1 MSDILG
7 IGASGLRAYSRA
19 LATVGDNIANVQTPG
34 YTRRTLALQETI
46 GAGDTLLTRSHVRP
60 GGVEVVGV
68 VRATDQWLAEEAR
81 LATSDGERSR
91 LVFDAMQGIETAL
104 ADSNNGVATALTAL
118 LGTADALTLD
128 PANPALRSQFVDN
141 IDAVAGGVRTAGE
154 QLERVGSANF
164 AAANADVG
172 QFNTDLQALEKANA
186 GLRRARP
193 RSTNEA
199 ALLDERDRLLE
210 QLASRLDVAAS
221 FGNRGTVTLRAA
233 SSGDLLVG
241 GGAFQTVSMTADA
254 NGHISYTVAGQPL
267 VAGSGALAGRA
278 DAADRIA
285 SERTALD
292 TAAATIADTL
302 NATHQAG
309 FDANGA
315 AGSALFSGTA
325 RAVTLTA
332 APLTPGAVAAAD
344 ATSSSGNMIRFGQL
358 RTSAGPEAIW
368 ADLQSRQGQATAS
381 AKAQSIAGSSRREAA
396 LAARDAVSEVDLDRE
411 AADLLRFQQAYTAAA
426 QTIQV
431 ARETMQALFNAI

>member
-19 LATVGDNIANVQTPG
+19 LATIGDNIANAQTPG
-34 YTRRTLALQETI
+34 YARRTLALQEVA
-46 GAGDTLLTRSHVRP
+46 GAGDTMLTRTHVRP

-68 VRATDQWLAEEAR
+68 VRATDEWLAEEAR

-104 ADSNNGVATALTAL
+104 ADSGNGIGTALTAL

-128 PANPALRSQFVDN
+128 PASPALRSQFLDN
-141 IDAVAGGVRTAGE
+141 VDAVAVGFRTAGE
-154 QLERVGSANF
+154 QLDRLGN
-164 AAANADVG
+164 AAVNAASNDVT
-172 QFNTDLQALEKANA
+172 QFNTDLQSLEKVNA

-193 RSTNEA
+193 GSTNEA

-210 QLASRLDVAAS
+210 QLASRLDISAS

-241 GGAFQTVSMTADA
+241 GGTFQTVSVTADA
-254 NGHISYTVAGQPL
+254 NGRIAYSVAGLPL

-285 SERTALD
+285 SERATVD
-292 TAAATIADTL
+292 AAAMTIAESI
-302 NATHQAG
+302 NAAHQAG

-315 AGSALFSGTA
+315 AGGPLFSGTA
-325 RAVTLTA
+325 RAATLTA
-332 APLTPGAVAAAD
+332 VPLTASDVAAAD
-344 ATSSSGNMIRFGQL
+344 AAQMAMVFTGQ
-358 RTSAGPEAIW
+358 RHF
-368 ADLQSRQGQATAS
+368 RH
-381 AKAQSIAGSSRREAA
+381 
-396 LAARDAVSEVDLDRE
+396 
-411 AADLLRFQQAYTAAA
+411 
-426 QTIQV
+426 
-431 ARETMQALFNAI
+431 

>member
-19 LATVGDNIANVQTPG
+19 LATVGDNIANAQTPG
-34 YTRRTLALQETI
+34 YTRRTLALQETV
-46 GAGDTLLTRSHVRP
+46 GAGDTLLTRSHIRP

-68 VRATDQWLAEEAR
+68 VRATDEWLAEEAR

-104 ADSNNGVATALTAL
+104 ADSSNGIGSALTAL
-118 LGTADALTLD
+118 IGSADALTLD
-128 PANPALRSQFVDN
+128 PASSTLRSQFLDN
-141 IDAVAGGVRTAGE
+141 VDAVAVGFRTAGE
-154 QLERVGSANF
+154 QLERLGSAALS
-164 AAANADVG
+164 AAAGDVS
-172 QFNTDLQALEKANA
+172 QFNTDLQSLEKVNV
-186 GLRRARP
+186 GLRKARTG
-193 RSTNEA
+193 STNEA

-221 FGNRGTVTLRAA
+221 VGSRGTVTLRAA

-241 GGAFQTVSMTADA
+241 GGTFQTVNMTADA
-254 NGHISYTVAGQPL
+254 NGRIAYSVAGQPL

-285 SERTALD
+285 SERSALD
-292 TAAATIADTL
+292 AAATTVAADI
-302 NATHQAG
+302 NAAHQAG

-315 AGSALFSGTA
+315 AGSALFTGTA

-332 APLTPGAVAAAD
+332 APLAPSAVAAAD
-344 ATSSSGNMIRFGQL
+344 GVSASGNMIRFGQL
-358 RTSAGPEAIW
+358 RSSAGPEAIW
-368 ADLQSRQGQATAS
+368 ADLQARQGQATAS
-381 AKAQSIAGSSRREAA
+381 AKAQSAAGASRRDSA

-411 AADLLRFQQAYTAAA
+411 AADLLRYQQAYTAAA

>member
-19 LATVGDNIANVQTPG
+19 LATIGDNIANAQTPG
-34 YTRRTLALQETI
+34 YARRTLALQEVA
-46 GAGDTLLTRSHVRP
+46 GAGDTMLTRTHVRP

-68 VRATDQWLAEEAR
+68 VRATDEWLAEEAR

-104 ADSNNGVATALTAL
+104 ADSGNGIGTALTAL

-128 PANPALRSQFVDN
+128 PASPALRSQFLDN
-141 IDAVAGGVRTAGE
+141 VDAVAVGFRTAGE
-154 QLERVGSANF
+154 QLDRLGN
-164 AAANADVG
+164 AAVNAASNDVT
-172 QFNTDLQALEKANA
+172 QFNTDLQSLEKVNA

-193 RSTNEA
+193 GSTNEA

-210 QLASRLDVAAS
+210 QLASRLDISAS

-241 GGAFQTVSMTADA
+241 GGTFQTVSVTADA
-254 NGHISYTVAGQPL
+254 NGRIAYSVAGLPL

-285 SERTALD
+285 SERATVD
-292 TAAATIADTL
+292 AAAMTIAESI
-302 NATHQAG
+302 NAAHQAG

-315 AGSALFSGTA
+315 AGGPLFSGTA
-325 RAVTLTA
+325 RAATLTA
-332 APLTPGAVAAAD
+332 VPLTASDVAAAD
-344 ATSSSGNMIRFGQL
+344 ATSTNGNMVRFGQL
-358 RTSAGPEAIW
+358 RGNNGPEAVW
-368 ADLQSRQGQATAS
+368 ADLQARQGQATAS
-381 AKAQSIAGSSRREAA
+381 ARAQNAAGASRRENA
-396 LAARDAVSEVDLDRE
+396 LAARDAVGEVDLDRE